1 MFRNFFKNKS
11 LVTLVAGLVCVAI
24 VVYFYHYRVNKII
37 DTIPVP
43 VAVKRL
49 DGRHKIESSDIKTIK
64 VARSLLSNNVI
75 TNTQNIEGKYVDYNT
90 YIPENGLFYTEAIV
104 EWSEMPDSTW
114 SDIETGKTIIYLDI
128 EEGKSYG
135 NAIYPND
142 RIDLYIRAEDEA
154 NDLLVYG
161 KFIEGIK
168 VLAVKDANGNHI
180 FDKRPATSRPAQ
192 LIFEVDE
199 EMFLLLK
206 SAIFLN
212 NKFEIVP
219 VPRNSK
225 YTSETSE
232 TLYGH
237 EWFRDEIYKWSTM
250 LKPDLIDEENTN
262 IDIPVTE

>member
-1 MFRNFFKNKS
+1 MLKNFFKNKS
-11 LVTLVAGLVCVAI
+11 LVTLIAGVICLAI

-90 YIPENGLFYTEAIV
+90 YVPENGLFYTEAIV

-142 RIDLYIRAEDEA
+142 RIDLYISE
-154 NDLLVYG
+154 
-161 KFIEGIK
+161 K
-168 VLAVKDANGNHI
+168 
-180 FDKRPATSRPAQ
+180 Q
-192 LIFEVDE
+192 
-199 EMFLLLK
+199 
-206 SAIFLN
+206 
-212 NKFEIVP
+212 IV
-219 VPRNSK
+219 
-225 YTSETSE
+225 
-232 TLYGH
+232 
-237 EWFRDEIYKWSTM
+237 
-250 LKPDLIDEENTN
+250 
-262 IDIPVTE
+262 